1 MRVLVNFITCGYE
14 LVCTYFNEC
23 FRLNP
28 NYQAILLT
36 IVLLSMLQKLLCG
49 VLIFLQT
56 RRWGLKEEAIG
67 VLKGLPS

>member
-36 IVLLSMLQKLLCG
+36 IVLLS
-49 VLIFLQT
+49 VL
-56 RRWGLKEEAIG
+56 
-67 VLKGLPS
+67 